1 MREGVTAVQSL
12 VLLVTLAPK
21 VRLVDVEVAG
31 DVCDVGDVRGAG
43 DVGGA
48 AGAMVLMSL

>member
-1 MREGVTAVQSL
+1 MAFDGV
-12 VLLVTLAPK
+12 
-21 VRLVDVEVAG
+21 G
-31 DVCDVGDVRGAG
+31 DVCDVGDVRSAG

>member
-1 MREGVTAVQSL
+1 VREDVTAVQSL
-12 VLLVTLAPK
+12 VLLVTLAPQ
-21 VRLVDVEVAG
+21 VRLLAFDGVG
-31 DVCDVGDVRGAG
+31 DVCDVGDVRSAG

>member
-1 MREGVTAVQSL
+1 VAFDGV
-12 VLLVTLAPK
+12 
-21 VRLVDVEVAG
+21 G
-31 DVCDVGDVRGAG
+31 DVCDVGDVRSAG